1 MGKKGR
7 RSNRN
12 TGQELTSGT
21 HQIGQEY
28 LSEEYL
34 NQIRMSMSP
43 DAIPDLGELLGYVN
57 SLIAFVETPEM
68 IVLAKTNYQEYERKA
83 YQRYNQHMPIKI
95 IGMMVNEEERYEN
108 LERLLDMFDRLDGIK
123 SGKRNMQDE
132 YADFSEKLNEQY
144 LYPDYGGSKEAFI
157 EAMKKVQE
165 KPNEVTDDN
174 SEDPQIATP
183 VTDIIETIAEVMPDI
198 VEATVISKT
207 PELN

>member
-1 MGKKGR
+1 MGKKSR
-7 RSNRN
+7 KPNRN
-12 TGQELTSGT
+12 AEPELTSGT

-68 IVLAKTNYQEYERKA
+68 IVLAKTNYEEYERRA

-123 SGKRNMQDE
+123 SGKRNMQEE

-144 LYPDYGGSKEAFI
+144 LYPEYGGSKEAFI
-157 EAMKKVQE
+157 EAMKKAQE
-165 KPNEVTDDN
+165 KPNETPEDN
-174 SEDPQIATP
+174 MAVATP
-183 VTDIIETIAEVMPDI
+183 VTDVVETIAEVTSDI
-198 VEATVISKT
+198 TEATIIEKT
-207 PELN
+207 SDLN